1 MYLVLVVLSADLAH
15 IQAGA
20 AHSYAL
26 KLPIEIKECSRA
38 VVKLRW
44 LMDEFTSDWV
54 FLMNERGIW
63 RLNGRVKEYVMGK

>member
-1 MYLVLVVLSADLAH
+1 MVLSAGLAY

-44 LMDEFTSDWV
+44 LDEFTSDWV
-54 FLMNERGIW
+54 FLMNEGGIW
-63 RLNGRVKEYVMGK
+63 RLNGRVKGYVMGK